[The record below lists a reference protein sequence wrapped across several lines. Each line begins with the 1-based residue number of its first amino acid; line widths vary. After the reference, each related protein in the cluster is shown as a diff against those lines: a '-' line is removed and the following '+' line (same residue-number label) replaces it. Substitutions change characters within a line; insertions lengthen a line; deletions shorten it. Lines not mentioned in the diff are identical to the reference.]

1 MKLLI
6 AIPALNEEESIA
18 SIIERCL
25 EAKQEITSKSQV
37 TSVEITVVSDG
48 STDQTVEIA
57 EGYTDRVNLIIF
69 ERNRGYGAAIKEAW
83 SNSDAEL
90 LGFLDA
96 DGTCDPLFFTNLC
109 STLVDED
116 ADVVLGCRLNPNS
129 KMPLVRRIGNTG
141 FATLLS
147 LFSSTRVKDT
157 ASGMRVVRR
166 EHLPNLLPLPNGLH
180 FTPAMS
186 ARAMLNG
193 KTKIIEITM
202 PYEEREGE
210 SKLHVLKDGLRF
222 LRVIVDSAML
232 YRPSRPMGIL
242 AIIFLLI
249 SGLLMLTPTVDY
261 IQTRTVAEWMIY
273 RFIVANLLGT
283 AAVLLLSGG
292 FLAKSIISTTEYQK
306 VSIDEGLLVRGFRSG
321 WFWFLPLVL
330 FALGG
335 GLVFSSAMQLI
346 ETGMTFE
353 HWSRFV
359 LMSFLVQVGLIAS
372 VTWIIDYTLNLIRFE
387 LSHRRVRSK

>member
-1 MKLLI
+1 
-6 AIPALNEEESIA
+6 
-18 SIIERCL
+18 
-25 EAKQEITSKSQV
+25 
-37 TSVEITVVSDG
+37 
-48 STDQTVEIA
+48 
-57 EGYTDRVNLIIF
+57 
-69 ERNRGYGAAIKEAW
+69 
-83 SNSDAEL
+83 
-90 LGFLDA
+90 
-96 DGTCDPLFFTNLC
+96 
-109 STLVDED
+109 
-116 ADVVLGCRLNPNS
+116 
-129 KMPLVRRIGNTG
+129 
-141 FATLLS
+141 
-147 LFSSTRVKDT
+147 
-157 ASGMRVVRR
+157 
-166 EHLPNLLPLPNGLH
+166 
-180 FTPAMS
+180 
-186 ARAMLNG
+186 
-193 KTKIIEITM
+193 
-202 PYEEREGE
+202 
-210 SKLHVLKDGLRF
+210 
-222 LRVIVDSAML
+222 
-232 YRPSRPMGIL
+232 MGIL

-249 SGLLMLTPTVDY
+249 SGLLMLTPTVHY

-353 HWSRFV
+353 HWSRFL

-372 VTWIIDYTLNLIRFE
+372 VSWIIDYTLNLIRFE